1 MTTTAPEPPRSH
13 GQRTFIGI
21 PRYETR
27 PTVLA
32 TVAFD
37 RRRKPVYKSPMS
49 YVLVISRRR
58 DFNDRRRYEADS
70 APKVRRHGVRK
81 IGGFWLFGADF
92 RDLGVFYL
100 PARSTAQEMQYI
112 SFASGFM

>member
-1 MTTTAPEPPRSH
+1 
-13 GQRTFIGI
+13 
-21 PRYETR
+21 
-27 PTVLA
+27 
-32 TVAFD
+32 
-37 RRRKPVYKSPMS
+37 MS

-112 SFASGFM
+112 SFASGFMRRSTAKRMKLVQITLTQPDPRRRQNRE